1 MKTKEEKKYCRR
13 KRTVKQEVPSCAS
26 VSSCHAVAS
35 SSKMP
40 SSAHVETVPNG
51 QVKSSQFTNLIAGC
65 GVEPKIAVF
74 DFFCGCGGTNAGFRA
89 GAGLERVGR
98 PPPAEPRTDGQTRAG
113 ADRGVR
119 IACRPNGIPRC
130 TWRHTQDPGDA

>member
-1 MKTKEEKKYCRR
+1 MKTKEEKKNCRR

-35 SSKMP
+35 SSKKP

-74 DFFCGCGGTNAGFRA
+74 DFFCGCGGTSVGFRA
-89 GAGLERVGR
+89 GAGLERVGS
-98 PPPAEPRTDGQTRAG
+98 ACGGT
-113 ADRGVR
+113 ADRRTNADGR
-119 IACRPNGIPRC
+119 GSF
-130 TWRHTQDPGDA
+130 